1 MTILKALK
9 KINTLT
15 KCELEHCIQ
24 RMNTE
29 IEGYKLCSENDRP
42 EIVAKYGIPYVM
54 RLEERRQKFIDRLKQ
69 L

>member
-9 KINTLT
+9 KINMLT

-24 RMNTE
+24 RMNEE
-29 IEGYKLCSENDRP
+29 IEGYKICSENDRP
-42 EIVAKYGIPYVM
+42 DQIAKYGIPYVM